1 MMLTKKRMIIII
13 WVVIVILIG
22 LSVYLLVNSKRE
34 LLEVN
39 DEVVMVEYGQAIP
52 TDPKYYLD
60 VSKLNTND
68 KNDVLENTK
77 LKSNV
82 KNEIEIIN
90 NSDGT
95 KSERDK
101 GYAAIGTYRIIL
113 RYKNEKKGVKV
124 IVKDTTKPELIVPK
138 NIEIFVGTDLN
149 TFDFKKFMQATDLAV
164 LNDYIIDTST
174 IDVNKIGEYRVKVS
188 IEDVNKNKSEKEFTV
203 IIISPPDSDEEVI
216 QEIVINDDGS
226 KSIKAITK
234 KKTTTTINSSNSN
247 QNSNS
252 NGSLGG
258 GNNTNNSS
266 NGSSN
271 NNSSSGSS
279 NDNTNNESLNGG
291 SNSGSSSGEIPSP
304 PSFEKTKYYWA
315 KCKECGYYVES
326 TVSVQEVKNKIIV
339 HIEADRYSN
348 CSDYSYGMYE
358 K

>member
-1 MMLTKKRMIIII
+1 MMFTRKRKIIII
-13 WVVIVILIG
+13 WGVVVILIG
-22 LSVYLLVNSKRE
+22 LSVYLLVNLKRE

-39 DEVVMVEYGQAIP
+39 DEVIIVEYGQVIP
-52 TDPKYYLD
+52 TDPKYYLN
-60 VSKLNTND
+60 VNKLSMND

-82 KNEIEIIN
+82 KNEIEIIDN
-90 NSDGT
+90 GDGT

-113 RYKNEKKGVKV
+113 KYKNETKEVKV

-138 NIEIFVGTDLN
+138 NIEIFLGTDLD
-149 TFDFKKFMQATDLAV
+149 TFDFKRFMQATDLAV
-164 LNDYIIDTST
+164 LNDYIIDIST
-174 IDVNKIGEYRVKVS
+174 IDINKIGEYRVKVS

-203 IIISPPDSDEEVI
+203 IIISPPDSDEEVS

-226 KSIKAITK
+226 KSVKTIAK
-234 KKTTTTINSSNSN
+234 KKATTINSSNSS

-252 NGSLGG
+252 SGPLDG
-258 GNNTNNSS
+258 GNNTSDSS
-266 NGSSN
+266 SGSSN

-279 NDNTNNESLNGG
+279 NGNNNNGSPNSG
-291 SNSGSSSGEIPSP
+291 SNSGSSSGETLP

-326 TVSVQEVKNKIIV
+326 TVSIQEAKNKIIM

-348 CSDYSYGMYE
+348 CSDYGYGMYE